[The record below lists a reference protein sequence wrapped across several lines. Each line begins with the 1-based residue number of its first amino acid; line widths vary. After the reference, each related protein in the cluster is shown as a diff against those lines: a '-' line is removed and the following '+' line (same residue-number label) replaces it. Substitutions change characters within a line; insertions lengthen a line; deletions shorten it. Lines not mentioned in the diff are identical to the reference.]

1 MESVIIIFVIFI
13 GLVSFQGFRHPD
25 FQEKYL
31 LEVDR
36 ILIDKQYYRLL
47 SSGFLHTSWLHLIF
61 NMLALSSFGKYIIL
75 AYGPGNFAMIYG
87 FGLLGGSLMVLYFHR
102 NHGDYR
108 ALGASGA
115 IFGLVFAT
123 VVSEPASE
131 ISLIFIPHGFPAWL
145 MGTVF
150 LGISIWGVKSQ
161 FGNIAHE
168 AHFGGALIGMVT
180 VICINPEIF
189 IENYAIVALLML
201 PCLVFLVFVYINP
214 AYMIVDSIS
223 VKPFL
228 RNRKRKINY
237 MSREERLNILLDKI
251 NLQGIS
257 SLSKKEKAELE
268 ELSGKVNS

>member
-13 GLVSFQGFRHPD
+13 GLVSFQGIRYPD

-36 ILIDKQYYRLL
+36 ILIGRQYYRLVT
-47 SSGFLHTSWLHLIF
+47 SGFLHSGWLHLIF
-61 NMLALSSFGKYIIL
+61 NMLALSSFGKYIML
-75 AYGPGNFAMIYG
+75 EYGIGNFALIYG
-87 FGLLGGSLMVLYFHR
+87 LSLLGGSLMALYFHR
-102 NHGDYR
+102 NHGDYQ
-108 ALGASGA
+108 AVGASGA

-123 VVSEPASE
+123 VITDPVSK
-131 ISLIFIPHGFPAWL
+131 ISLIFLPHGFPGWIMA
-145 MGTVF
+145 TVF
-150 LGISIWGVKSQ
+150 LALSIWGIKSQ

-168 AHFGGALIGMVT
+168 AHFGGALIGMVS
-180 VICINPEIF
+180 VICINPDILN
-189 IENYAIVALLML
+189 ENYAIVALLMV
-201 PCLVFLVFVYINP
+201 PCLAFLIFVYINP

-228 RNRKRKINY
+228 RKRKRTINY
-237 MSREERLNILLDKI
+237 LSREERLNMLLDKI
-251 NLQGIS
+251 NLHGIN